1 MDFGFVSSPSQSPSQ
16 SLFAVGQY
24 FDSTSESSSPNSP
37 HMSQIMFNN
46 APMQYDMFQYGAT
59 PSSFYPPAQSTK
71 IPVEYNNTASLDQT
85 DRRRRRSGSTS
96 APAKDKETIP
106 NMHLRRRAQN
116 RASQRAFRER
126 KEKHV
131 KGLEH
136 QLEDLH
142 EKHQDLL
149 QSYTRQ
155 ADEVTK
161 LNNRIAELT
170 AELTA
175 LRSCQDQSF
184 SEMLMPDKF
193 DKFDAFSAHDML
205 YNGPDCYFDKN
216 AVDLNSE
223 FALHSFED
231 SL

>member
-1 MDFGFVSSPSQSPSQ
+1 
-16 SLFAVGQY
+16 
-24 FDSTSESSSPNSP
+24 
-37 HMSQIMFNN
+37 
-46 APMQYDMFQYGAT
+46 MQYDMLQYGGT
-59 PSSFYPPAQSTK
+59 TSTFYPPTQSNQL
-71 IPVEYNNTASLDQT
+71 PVEYNSTTASLDQT
-85 DRRRRRSGSTS
+85 DRRRRRSDSTS
-96 APAKDKETIP
+96 TATKDNKETIP
-106 NMHLRRRAQN
+106 NMHLVGRQALQMISSGTNRLVQRRRAQN

-131 KGLEH
+131 KGLER

-155 ADEVTK
+155 ADEVTR
-161 LNNRIAELT
+161 LNNRIVDLNGELNT
-170 AELTA
+170 
-175 LRSCQDQSF
+175 LRNCQDQSF

-193 DKFDAFSAHDML
+193 DKFDAFSATDML

>member
-1 MDFGFVSSPSQSPSQ
+1 
-16 SLFAVGQY
+16 
-24 FDSTSESSSPNSP
+24 
-37 HMSQIMFNN
+37 
-46 APMQYDMFQYGAT
+46 
-59 PSSFYPPAQSTK
+59 
-71 IPVEYNNTASLDQT
+71 
-85 DRRRRRSGSTS
+85 
-96 APAKDKETIP
+96 
-106 NMHLRRRAQN
+106 
-116 RASQRAFRER
+116 
-126 KEKHV
+126 V

-161 LNNRIAELT
+161 LTTRISELNAEL
-170 AELTA
+170 EA
-175 LRSCQDQSF
+175 LRTCADQSF
-184 SEMLMPDKF
+184 SDLMSPDKF
-193 DKFDAFSAHDML
+193 EKFDAFSGHDML
-205 YNGPDCYFDKN
+205 YNGPECYFDKN